1 MQSTPWTNTLRQPFK
16 DRALQANSGIPI
28 LMETAH
34 DQENRVAIFEGD
46 YTKQSEPWNYSHR
59 AIEGLR
65 HDWVVEQL
73 RATSMQAGARVLELG
88 CSLGLMTEKLQKTG
102 AEIFAMDLSAT
113 AVAKA
118 RSRIRSQE
126 VHFFVADASALPFED
141 GAFDRVLVCDGLFGW
156 HLDEATQKRVASEV
170 LRVLKPGG
178 TALFTDYIHHLA
190 FYKVRTL
197 VSSAGFH
204 ISGESFLGDRLW
216 YQFASAFKAI
226 ESWSIVQKILSN
238 RTIALIL
245 QKLSRLLGAAGT
257 RHIMVIG
264 KK

>member
-1 MQSTPWTNTLRQPFK
+1 MHSAPWTDTLRQPFK
-16 DRALQANSGIPI
+16 DRALSNNGSIPV
-28 LMETAH
+28 LMERAS

-65 HDWVVEQL
+65 HDWVIEEL
-73 RATSMQAGARVLELG
+73 ALMGPTNGLKVLELG
-88 CSLGLMTEKLQKTG
+88 CSLGLMTEKLKKTG
-102 AEIFAMDLSAT
+102 IEIFAMDLSAT

-118 RSRIRSQE
+118 KARVGGG
-126 VHFFVADASALPFED
+126 VHFLVADASVLPFED
-141 GAFDRVLVCDGLFGW
+141 ASFERVLVCDGLFGW
-156 HLDEATQKRVASEV
+156 HLDEATQARVASEV

-178 TALFTDYIHHLA
+178 YAFFTDYIHHHA

-197 VSSAGFH
+197 VGAAGFK
-204 ISGESFLGDRLW
+204 IARESFLGDRLW

-226 ESWSIVQKILSN
+226 ESWKAVQIILSN
-238 RTIALIL
+238 KVIARVL
-245 QKLSRLLGAAGT
+245 QKCARMIGEPGS

>member
-1 MQSTPWTNTLRQPFK
+1 MQSTPWTNTLRQPFR
-16 DRALQANSGIPI
+16 DRALQSNLGIPV
-28 LMETAH
+28 LMDRAH

-65 HDWVVEQL
+65 HDWVIEQL
-73 RATSMQAGARVLELG
+73 ELTGLMPGQRVLELG

-118 RSRIRSQE
+118 RARVGNA
-126 VHFFVADASALPFED
+126 VHFLVADASVLPFED
-141 GAFDRVLVCDGLFGW
+141 GLFERVLVCDGLFGW
-156 HLDEATQKRVASEV
+156 HLDEATQAKVASEV

-178 TALFTDYIHHLA
+178 TALFTDYIHHHA
-190 FYKVRTL
+190 FYKVRNF
-197 VSSAGFH
+197 VRDAGFK

-226 ESWSIVQKILSN
+226 ESWKIVQKILSN
-238 RTIALIL
+238 RKIAIVL
-245 QKLSRLLGAAGT
+245 QKLARMVGAPGT
-257 RHIMVIG
+257 RHIMVMG